1 MNNPFEHIPFDSA
14 RQLEQLSRLA
24 FELREDGKA
33 ILQRYGVPTPE
44 ALLERI
50 RAGAVPEHPGY
61 EHYLSACILATTREA
76 VREQLAAA
84 TRELAG

>member
-1 MNNPFEHIPFDSA
+1 MNNFFEHLPFDSA

-24 FELREDGKA
+24 FELREDAKS
-33 ILQRYGVPTPE
+33 ILRRYGVDTPE

-61 EHYLSACILATTREA
+61 EHYLSACILATTRET
-76 VREQLAAA
+76 VRDQLAVT